1 MKWYV
6 IQVSTG
12 TEPETKNILEKD
24 GIPALSPMENR
35 LIRSGGRWRQKI
47 YTLFPGYVFIQMDYK
62 PEMYRRL
69 LDTKNVIRILSCSGS
84 PSFLTDQEALWIEY
98 LGGRL
103 LEPSILESDGSGGFR
118 VLAGPLEALEDKIIK
133 IDWHRRRA
141 LVSLTIAGHE
151 VRPEFSLA
159 AAK

>member
-6 IQVSTG
+6 LQVSTG
-12 TEPETKNILEKD
+12 TEPETKTTLEKD

-35 LIRSGGRWRQKI
+35 LIRSGGRWQQKI

-62 PEMYRRL
+62 PEMY
-69 LDTKNVIRILSCSGS
+69 T
-84 PSFLTDQEALWIEY
+84 FLTEQEALWIEY

-103 LEPSILESDGSGGFR
+103 LEPSIVEPDGGGGYR
-118 VLAGPLEALEDKIIK
+118 ILAGPLEALEEKIIK

-151 VRPEFSLA
+151 VRLEFSLA